1 MLTTSAEVMN
11 VLYRFDDCVLDI
23 ARRELRRNDE
33 VVALPGKV
41 FECLRHL
48 IEHRDRAVGRDEL
61 GHAAFGRI
69 DVTDAHLGQVILR
82 ARRAV
87 GDDGHEQR
95 LIRTIPRYGFRWT
108 ATTEVRSAPLL
119 DDDAAAND
127 ASVDDVA
134 VGHALAGDC
143 ALHEPA
149 GTLPAAPAI
158 VTITQATDG
167 IAPVASPAPA
177 KTQRFARGT
186 RLWWAVPLSAALAIG
201 GAGLVITRGPAPATA
216 SALSRA
222 PASALVMPVDVR
234 GPEDAAWARLGLM
247 AFVAERLRRGGLTV
261 VPNESTL
268 GLLGRAGA
276 TPPDANWLRQAA
288 NVDLVVDARIVRDG
302 GNWRLTVGAID
313 GHGIRRHG
321 EARDADLLRAARV
334 ASDRLLAA
342 LGRHAADPGDAD
354 LDLSERTQRAEA
366 ARLANELTTAR
377 DILLSAP
384 PSQRQAPRLRYELA
398 QVYTRAGDFA
408 GAMAILTP
416 LLSDAGVTRD
426 PAFLARVLCARGQ
439 VRMRQAQI
447 GEAMRDFDAAVRLLD
462 PDRHHAEL
470 GRALTYRGVTRSGL
484 RDFDAALADL
494 GQARIHLL
502 RAHDA
507 LAVARVDANLGVLEL
522 NRGRPAYAIDYLRK
536 AAAVFESYGAVQ
548 ELLITRSHVLQVHL
562 MQLQYAQAWAVSE
575 RDWSMRD
582 RVRDPGQRLGIA
594 LDRAEILI
602 RQGQFQRAR
611 ALLDDPS
618 LADGG
623 ALVNERRRAWVNIE
637 LAWRRGDARDALRRA
652 DATLDGWSEEA
663 WDNTRAWVLL
673 RRQQAA
679 LALGVAPLA
688 MPPSVEADTG
698 EAGIDRGSA
707 VPEWLARAIALRAAG
722 NVAGGDALYA
732 RALSL
737 AERRGIP
744 SEIADAVAA
753 YTPWLIARGRL
764 AVAGSLVGRVGLW
777 ADRDYECAL
786 LQVQLYHALG
796 HRDLWMSALET
807 ARHMAGERSI
817 PAALTAVPPPR
828 HVEVPAEVAV
838 TSGKITR
845 K

>member
-1 MLTTSAEVMN
+1 MN

-108 ATTEVRSAPLL
+108 ATTQVRSAPLL

-127 ASVDDVA
+127 ATVDG
-134 VGHALAGDC
+134 VGLGHVPAGNVE
-143 ALHEPA
+143 LHEPGEGA
-149 GTLPAAPAI
+149 LPAAPGI
-158 VTITQATDG
+158 VSITQATHDT
-167 IAPVASPAPA
+167 APVASPVPA
-177 KTQRFARGT
+177 NGQRFARRT

-201 GAGLVITRGPAPATA
+201 GAGVVITRGPAPATA

-222 PASALVMPVDVR
+222 PSSALVMPVDVR
-234 GPEDAAWARLGLM
+234 GPEDATWARLGLM

-268 GLLGRAGA
+268 GLLGRAGPA
-276 TPPDANWLRQAA
+276 PDANWLRQAA
-288 NVDLVVDARIVRDG
+288 NVDLVVDGRIVREG
-302 GNWRLTVGAID
+302 GDWQLTVGAID
-313 GHGIRRHG
+313 MHGIRRHG

-342 LGRHAADPGDAD
+342 LGRHAPDRGDAD
-354 LDLSERTQRAEA
+354 LDLAERTQRAEA

-416 LLSDAGVTRD
+416 LLADAQVTAD

-447 GEAMRDFDAAVRLLD
+447 GEAMQDFDAAVRLLD
-462 PDRHHAEL
+462 PDRHHGEL

-575 RDWSMRD
+575 RDWAMRE

-611 ALLDDPS
+611 TLLDDPS

-623 ALVNERRRAWVNIE
+623 AQVNERRRAWVRIE

-652 DATLDGWSEEA
+652 DAILQGWSEEA

-679 LALGVAPLA
+679 LSLGVAPLA
-688 MPPSVEADTG
+688 MPPSVEGDSD

-707 VPEWLARAIALRAAG
+707 VPEWLARAIARRAAG
-722 NVAGGDALYA
+722 DVAGGDALYA

-817 PAALTAVPPPR
+817 PAALTAIPPPR
-828 HVEVPAEVAV
+828 RVEVPAEVAV
-838 TSGKITR
+838 TSGKIR
-845 K
+845 GK

>member
-1 MLTTSAEVMN
+1 MN

-87 GDDGHEQR
+87 GDDGHVQR

-108 ATTEVRSAPLL
+108 ATTQVHSAPQL

-127 ASVDDVA
+127 AMVDEVA
-134 VGHALAGDC
+134 GQTLAGDVDF
-143 ALHEPA
+143 HEASPVA
-149 GTLPAAPAI
+149 WPAAPAI
-158 VTITQATDG
+158 VPITQAADD
-167 IAPVASPAPA
+167 IAPVAAPA
-177 KTQRFARGT
+177 NAQHLTRRT

-201 GAGLVITRGPAPATA
+201 GAGMVITRGPAPATA

-276 TPPDANWLRQAA
+276 APDANWLRQAA
-288 NVDLVVDARIVRDG
+288 NVDLVVDGRIVRDG
-302 GNWRLTVGAID
+302 GDWRLTVGAID

-342 LGRHAADPGDAD
+342 LGRHAPDRGDAD
-354 LDLSERTQRAEA
+354 LDLAERTQRAEA

-416 LLSDAGVTRD
+416 LLADAQVTAD

-447 GEAMRDFDAAVRLLD
+447 GEAMQDFDAAVRLLD
-462 PDRHHAEL
+462 PDRHHGEL

-575 RDWSMRD
+575 RDWAMRE

-611 ALLDDPS
+611 TLLDDPS

-623 ALVNERRRAWVNIE
+623 AQVNERRRAWVRIE

-652 DATLDGWSEEA
+652 DAILQGWSEEA

-679 LALGVAPLA
+679 LSLGVAPLA
-688 MPPSVEADTG
+688 MPPSVEGDSD

-707 VPEWLARAIALRAAG
+707 VPEWLARAIARRAAG
-722 NVAGGDALYA
+722 DVAGGDALYA

-817 PAALTAVPPPR
+817 PAALTAIPPPR
-828 HVEVPAEVAV
+828 RVEVPAEVAV
-838 TSGKITR
+838 TSGKIR
-845 K
+845 GK

>member
-1 MLTTSAEVMN
+1 MN

-33 VVALPGKV
+33 VVAMPGKV

-87 GDDGHEQR
+87 GDDGHGQR

-108 ATTEVRSAPLL
+108 ATTEVGSAPLL

-127 ASVDDVA
+127 AACVEAPSFDAAPAIAQVA
-134 VGHALAGDC
+134 DEVADLAHVE
-143 ALHEPA
+143 AA
-149 GTLPAAPAI
+149 NTLPAAP
-158 VTITQATDG
+158 V
-167 IAPVASPAPA
+167 IASIAEAVASGDTPAMPRSRA
-177 KTQRFARGT
+177 VHLRR

-201 GAGLVITRGPAPATA
+201 GAGMVVTPGTAPATA
-216 SALSRA
+216 TASARA
-222 PASALVMPVDVR
+222 PSSALVMPVDVR

-261 VPNESTL
+261 VPNENTL
-268 GLLGRAGA
+268 GLLGRAGPA
-276 TPPDANWLRQAA
+276 PPDPGWLRKAA
-288 NVDLVVDARIVRDG
+288 NVDLVVDGRIVRDG
-302 GNWRLTVGAID
+302 GTWRLTVGAID
-313 GHGIRRHG
+313 DHGIRRNG
-321 EARDADLLRAARV
+321 EARDADLLRAARI

-342 LGRHAADPGDAD
+342 LGRHAPDRGDAD
-354 LDLSERTQRAEA
+354 LDLAERTQRAEA
-366 ARLANELTTAR
+366 ARLANELATAR

-408 GAMAILTP
+408 GAMTLLTP
-416 LLSDAGVTRD
+416 LLSDARVAGD
-426 PAFLARVLCARGQ
+426 PAFLARVLGARGQ

-447 GEAMRDFDAAVRLLD
+447 ADAMSDFDAAVRLLD

-484 RDFDAALADL
+484 RQFDAALADL

-536 AAAVFESYGAVQ
+536 AATVFESFGAVQ
-548 ELLITRSHVLQVHL
+548 ELMITRSHVLQVHL
-562 MQLQYAQAWAVSE
+562 MQLQYPQAWASSE
-575 RDWSMRD
+575 RDWALRD
-582 RVRDPGQRLGIA
+582 RVRDPGQRLSLA

-602 RQGQFQRAR
+602 RQGRFQGAK
-611 ALLDDPS
+611 ALLDDPAF
-618 LADGG
+618 ADAG
-623 ALVNERRRAWVNIE
+623 AQVNERRRAWVNIE

-652 DATLDGWSEEA
+652 DAILDGWSEES

-673 RRQQAA
+673 RRQEAA
-679 LALGVAPLA
+679 LALGVAPLP
-688 MPPSVEADTG
+688 MPAPADG
-698 EAGIDRGSA
+698 NDDEAGIDRGSA
-707 VPEWLARAIALRAAG
+707 VPEWLSRAIVLRASGDTAG
-722 NVAGGDALYA
+722 ADALYA

-744 SEIADAVAA
+744 TEIADAVSA
-753 YTPWLIARGRL
+753 YTPWLIERGRL
-764 AVAGSLVGRVGLW
+764 AIAGSLVGRVGSW

-796 HRDLWMSALET
+796 HRDLWLSALET
-807 ARHMAGERSI
+807 ARHMAGERAI
-817 PAALTAVPPPR
+817 PVALTRVPR
-828 HVEVPAEVAV
+828 ARGVEMSAEVAV
-838 TSGKITR
+838 TDGKQ
-845 K
+845 KGK

>member
-1 MLTTSAEVMN
+1 
-11 VLYRFDDCVLDI
+11 
-23 ARRELRRNDE
+23 
-33 VVALPGKV
+33 
-41 FECLRHL
+41 
-48 IEHRDRAVGRDEL
+48 
-61 GHAAFGRI
+61 
-69 DVTDAHLGQVILR
+69 
-82 ARRAV
+82 
-87 GDDGHEQR
+87 
-95 LIRTIPRYGFRWT
+95 
-108 ATTEVRSAPLL
+108 
-119 DDDAAAND
+119 
-127 ASVDDVA
+127 
-134 VGHALAGDC
+134 
-143 ALHEPA
+143 
-149 GTLPAAPAI
+149 
-158 VTITQATDG
+158 
-167 IAPVASPAPA
+167 
-177 KTQRFARGT
+177 
-186 RLWWAVPLSAALAIG
+186 
-201 GAGLVITRGPAPATA
+201 
-216 SALSRA
+216 
-222 PASALVMPVDVR
+222 
-234 GPEDAAWARLGLM
+234 M

-268 GLLGRAGA
+268 GLLGRAGPA
-276 TPPDANWLRQAA
+276 PDANWLRQAA
-288 NVDLVVDARIVRDG
+288 GVDLVVDARVVRDG
-302 GNWRLTVGAID
+302 GIWRLSVGALD
-313 GHGIRRHG
+313 GHGVRRNG
-321 EARDADLLRAARV
+321 EARDADLLRAARI

-342 LGRHAADPGDAD
+342 LGRHAPDRGDAD
-354 LDLSERTQRAEA
+354 LDLAERTQRAEA

-384 PSQRQAPRLRYELA
+384 PSQRGSPRLRYELA

-416 LLSDAGVTRD
+416 LLSDARVAGD
-426 PAFLARVLCARGQ
+426 PAFLARVLVARGQ

-447 GEAMRDFDAAVRLLD
+447 ADAMHDFDAAVRLLD
-462 PDRHHAEL
+462 PDRHHGEL

-536 AAAVFESYGAVQ
+536 AAAVFESFGAVQ
-548 ELLITRSHVLQVHL
+548 ELMITRSHVLQVHL
-562 MQLQYAQAWAVSE
+562 MQLQYAQAWAASE
-575 RDWSMRD
+575 RDWAMRD
-582 RVRDPGQRLGIA
+582 RVRDPGQRLSLA

-602 RQGQFQRAR
+602 RQGQFVRAR
-611 ALLDDPS
+611 ALLDDPE
-618 LADGG
+618 LADAG
-623 ALVNERRRAWVNIE
+623 ALVNERRRAWINIE

-652 DATLDGWSEEA
+652 DAVLDGWSEEA

-679 LALGVAPLA
+679 LALGVVPLT
-688 MPPSVEADTG
+688 MPASGDDAGD

-707 VPEWLARAIALRAAG
+707 VPERLARAIALRAAG
-722 NVAGGDALYA
+722 DLAGADALYT

-744 SEIADAVAA
+744 SEIADAVSA

-764 AVAGSLVGRVGLW
+764 AIAGSLVGRVGLW

-796 HRDLWMSALET
+796 HRDLWLSALDT

-817 PAALTAVPPPR
+817 PSALTTIPR
-828 HVEVPAEVAV
+828 PRAIEIPAEVAV
-838 TSGKITR
+838 TTGNITR

>member
-1 MLTTSAEVMN
+1 MN

-108 ATTEVRSAPLL
+108 APTEVRSAPLL
-119 DDDAAAND
+119 GDDAAPVGSPHAEPAHVERDAAND
-127 ASVDDVA
+127 PPDPAA
-134 VGHALAGDC
+134 HA
-143 ALHEPA
+143 
-149 GTLPAAPAI
+149 LPAAPAI
-158 VTITQATDG
+158 ASIADSMCAGADTIAMS
-167 IAPVASPAPA
+167 APPANTPRRA
-177 KTQRFARGT
+177 FRTRP

-201 GAGLVITRGPAPATA
+201 GAGMVVTRGTAPATA

-222 PASALVMPVDVR
+222 PSSALVMPVDVR

-268 GLLGRAGA
+268 GLLGRAGPA
-276 TPPDANWLRQAA
+276 PPDAHWLRQAA
-288 NVDLVVDARIVRDG
+288 NVDLVVDGHIVRDG
-302 GNWRLTVGAID
+302 GNWRLSVGAVD

-321 EARDADLLRAARV
+321 EARDADLLRAARI

-342 LGRHAADPGDAD
+342 LGRHAPVTGEAD
-354 LDLSERTQRAEA
+354 LDLAERTQRAEA
-366 ARLANELTTAR
+366 ARLANELATAR

-384 PSQRQAPRLRYELA
+384 PAQRESPRLRYELA

-408 GAMAILTP
+408 GAMALLTP
-416 LLSDAGVTRD
+416 LLADASVDAD
-426 PAFLARVLCARGQ
+426 PAFVARVLVARGQ
-439 VRMRQAQI
+439 VHMRQAQI
-447 GEAMRDFDAAVRLLD
+447 GEAMRDFDAAVHLLD

-484 RDFDAALADL
+484 REFDAALADL

-562 MQLQYAQAWAVSE
+562 MQLQYDQAWAASE
-575 RDWSMRD
+575 RDWAMRD
-582 RVRDPGQRLGIA
+582 RVRDPGQRLSLA

-611 ALLDDPS
+611 TLLDDPA
-618 LADGG
+618 LADAG

-652 DATLDGWSEEA
+652 DAILQGWSEES

-679 LALGVAPLA
+679 LALGATPLA
-688 MPPSVEADTG
+688 MPPTTLDATA

-722 NVAGGDALYA
+722 DVAGADALYA

-744 SEIADAVAA
+744 SEIADAVSA

-786 LQVQLYHALG
+786 LQAQLYHALG
-796 HRDLWMSALET
+796 HRDLWLSALET

-817 PAALTAVPPPR
+817 PAALTAIPR
-828 HVEVPAEVAV
+828 PRVVEMPDDLAV
-838 TSGKITR
+838 THGNTR
-845 K
+845 RK